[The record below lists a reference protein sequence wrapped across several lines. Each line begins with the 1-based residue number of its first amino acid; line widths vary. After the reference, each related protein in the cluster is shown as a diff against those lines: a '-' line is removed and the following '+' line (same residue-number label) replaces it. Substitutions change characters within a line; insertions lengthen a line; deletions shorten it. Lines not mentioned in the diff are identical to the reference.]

1 MTRIQFIHSINYS
14 LITKAFLISYRHY
27 DLIIFPFSQK
37 NRIQEVKKKKVQN
50 KVLEDN
56 LVKSQLNS
64 KNVPNNEPKRHY
76 SISPVNGK
84 DVI

>member
-1 MTRIQFIHSINYS
+1 MTRIQFIPSINYS

-37 NRIQEVKKKKVQN
+37 SRIQESLKKMTE
-50 KVLEDN
+50 KVLEEN
-56 LVKSQLNS
+56 LVKRQLNS
-64 KNVPNNEPKRHY
+64 KDIPKNEPKRHY
-76 SISPVNGK
+76 SISSVNGK